1 METTK
6 YIVILRD
13 GENAGKEQY
22 FSTTK
27 EKLDEIFDGF
37 RLDVDGVGSAQIGYI
52 AGNDTKHG
60 EKEDI
65 LEINKKTGLLKLTC
79 NNEITAN
86 KCAAYF
92 KLPLPFPYTN

>member
-27 EKLDEIFDGF
+27 EKLDDMYYNDGDSPVSDQSYD
-37 RLDVDGVGSAQIGYI
+37 LLIDIYNQKNGTSSNKIGCKVR
-52 AGNDTKHG
+52 D
-60 EKEDI
+60 ED
-65 LEINKKTGLLKLTC
+65 NKVKR
-79 NNEITAN
+79 
-86 KCAAYF
+86 F
-92 KLPLPFPYTN
+92 

>member
-1 METTK
+1 MDFFLQHFE
-6 YIVILRD
+6 VFPR
-13 GENAGKEQY
+13 AP
-22 FSTTK
+22 
-27 EKLDEIFDGF
+27 F
-37 RLDVDGVGSAQIGYI
+37 RHIAAVQNRVDVDGEGSAQKGYI